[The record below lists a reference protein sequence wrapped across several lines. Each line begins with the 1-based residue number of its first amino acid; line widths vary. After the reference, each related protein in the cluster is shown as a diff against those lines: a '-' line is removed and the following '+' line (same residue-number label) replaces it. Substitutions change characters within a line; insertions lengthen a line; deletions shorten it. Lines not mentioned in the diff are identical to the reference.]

1 MYMPSAPHTLF
12 SRKQTKQTIDCK
24 KLTEIRGF
32 EYSPTMMVKDFVK
45 QFHHIG
51 FQASN
56 LSQGVEVIQEMVED
70 KSEIFL
76 SIGKNTLAT
85 GLRDMIAQL
94 VRDKKISCIIAPA
107 ALIEEDIMKTF
118 SPFKLGEYDTSDEE
132 TAANKITR
140 IGNVFIADEHY
151 LKFEAWHADFME
163 TVHKE
168 NKSWSIPEYVKR
180 MGAKLKDENSIVY
193 WAAKRNATIILTD
206 ILESEMEKHWNTFNA
221 DKKNGEKLS
230 INVTSSTTALSQ
242 QLVAAKSKAG
252 IILGSDAK
260 TSVLVKESLAHGG
273 LDYAV
278 FVNAHGPLN
287 DATLASRTKETALW
301 NMLKNK
307 KNVVHVECES
317 TIALPLLM
325 TGFYA

>member
-1 MYMPSAPHTLF
+1 MYMPRSLGTNF
-12 SRKQTKQTIDCK
+12 TRKQTKQTIDCK
-24 KLTEIRGF
+24 KLVEIRGF

-56 LSQGVEVIQEMVED
+56 LSQGVDVIREMTED
-70 KSEIFL
+70 KCEIFL
-76 SIGKNTLAT
+76 SIGKDTLAS

-118 SPFKLGEYDTSDEE
+118 SPFKLGEYDTSEEE

-140 IGNVFIADEHY
+140 KGNVFIADEHY
-151 LKFEAWHADFME
+151 LKFESWHTELIE

-168 NKSWSIPEYVKR
+168 NKTWTIPEYVKR

-193 WAAKRNATIILTD
+193 WATKRNTTIILTD
-206 ILESEMEKHWNTFNA
+206 LAESEMEKHWNTFNTG
-221 DKKNGEKLS
+221 KNSEKLT
-230 INVTSSTTALSQ
+230 ITEASSTRTLSQ
-242 QLVAAKSKAG
+242 QLAAAKNKAG
-252 IILGSDAK
+252 IMLGGDAK
-260 TSVLVKESLAHGG
+260 TNLLVKESFTHGG
-273 LDYAV
+273 LNYAV
-278 FVNAHGPLN
+278 FVNASGLSN
-287 DATLASRTKETALW
+287 GASPASPAKETALW

-307 KNVVHVECES
+307 KSIVHVECES

-325 TGFYA
+325 AGFYA